1 MCSQISFDCLTNDH
15 HFTYAKTLGKKNPKQ
30 NKTKQNKTKPLE
42 LFSLFENML
51 KFVEASEHLITSMQS
66 QICQPS
72 QSNPILFDCITA
84 MEPIMREQ

>member
-1 MCSQISFDCLTNDH
+1 MNDH
-15 HFTYAKTLGKKNPKQ
+15 HFTYAKTLGKKNP
-30 NKTKQNKTKPLE
+30 KQNKTKPLE